1 VSHRVGIVGL
11 GNAALTLHLPALA
24 GVEGVTLVGGCD
36 PDDERRANAE
46 DGYGFPVFEQL
57 SELLSI
63 LTPEVVVVCT
73 PPELHAAHCVE
84 ALEAG
89 AHVIC
94 EKPFATSVGEAEKI
108 LAAAERSGRRVALN
122 HEFREVPMFRALRDE
137 IGGPEV
143 GELVF
148 AQAWQLM
155 DLPPWKEAGWRSELL
170 NSTLYE
176 AGIHLIDYLVYLFGE
191 RPCGVTAVTSSCGAH
206 EADTD
211 AVALVTLEFSGGRLG
226 QVTQNRLCPGDLQYF
241 EVRADCT
248 QASLRASFGGRARLS
263 AGMFRSRRPHLRF
276 EMGASGIAWR
286 ELGDRRA
293 QIAAN
298 PKDPA
303 MIGTRRLLEKT
314 LSALAADTPVPV
326 SAEEGRTSLE
336 VIAACYKSAS
346 EGRRI
351 ELGDVPS
358 EFLRDWRLV

>member
-1 VSHRVGIVGL
+1 MPHRVGVVGL
-11 GNAALTLHLPALA
+11 GNAALTLHLPALT
-24 GVEGVTLVGGCD
+24 GLEDVTIVGGCD
-36 PDDERRANAE
+36 PSDTRRVAAAERF
-46 DGYGFPVFEQL
+46 GLPVFEQITD
-57 SELLSI
+57 LLSRA
-63 LTPEVVVVCT
+63 TPEVVIVCT
-73 PPELHAAHCVE
+73 PPELHAAHCVQ

-94 EKPFATSVGEAEKI
+94 EKPFANSVGEADEI
-108 LAAAERSGRRVALN
+108 LEAAGRTGHRVALN
-122 HEFREVPMFRALRDE
+122 HEFREVPIFRAVRDE
-137 IGGPEV
+137 IGRPDV

-191 RPCGVTAVTSSCGAH
+191 RPRAVTAVTSSCGAH

-211 AVALVTLEFSGGRLG
+211 AVALVTLEFSRGRLG
-226 QVTQNRLCPGDLQYF
+226 QVNQNRLCPGDLQYF

-248 QASLRASFGGRARLS
+248 GASLRASFGGRARLS
-263 AGMFRSRRPHLRF
+263 AGMFRSRRPHVRF

-286 ELGDRRA
+286 ELGDRRT
-293 QIAAN
+293 QIAKN

-303 MIGTRRLLEKT
+303 MVGTRRLLEKT
-314 LSALAADTPVPV
+314 LSALASDAAVPV

-351 ELGDVPS
+351 ELGDAPS
-358 EFLRDWRLV
+358 ESLREWRLA